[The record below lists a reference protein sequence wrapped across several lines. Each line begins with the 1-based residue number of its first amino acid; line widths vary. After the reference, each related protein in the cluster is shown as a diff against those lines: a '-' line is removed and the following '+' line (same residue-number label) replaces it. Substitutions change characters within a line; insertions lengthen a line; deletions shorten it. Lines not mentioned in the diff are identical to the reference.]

1 MRLIRGLAGSLL
13 WIGSGLLGLVS
24 ILLCVTIILLPLG
37 IPLLGVARRLMAAG
51 VRLMLPPS
59 VAHPVKETR
68 KGLKAR
74 REDAGAAASSAAAA
88 TVKSGRR
95 GRKNAT
101 ALAEDVGR
109 KTKRQRKRL
118 QKSLS

>member
-37 IPLLGVARRLMAAG
+37 IPLLGVARRLMTTG

-59 VAHPVKETR
+59 VAHPVKESR
-68 KGLKAR
+68 KGLEAR
-74 REDAGAAASSAAAA
+74 RKSAGDTVSSAAAA
-88 TVKSGRR
+88 TVTSGRR
-95 GRKNAT
+95 GRKNAE

-109 KTKRQRKRL
+109 TTRRKRKRL
-118 QKSLS
+118 RKGLS